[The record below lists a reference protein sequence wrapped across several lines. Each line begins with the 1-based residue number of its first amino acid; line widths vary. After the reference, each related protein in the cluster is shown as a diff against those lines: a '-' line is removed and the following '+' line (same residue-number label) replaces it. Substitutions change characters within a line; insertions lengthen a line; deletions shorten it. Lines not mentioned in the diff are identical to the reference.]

1 MAPNRKFG
9 RFIGAIFLLLSF
21 LGWLRFEQALVFWK
35 PLAQLGAW
43 PGPLYIALGGA
54 LWGAVGL
61 IAAWGVWHSTRWAPA
76 AGWAAAWLYPLT
88 YWADRLWFSP
98 GAGPFTSWPFALGVT
113 AVWLVLAYA
122 GLHRSAVQ

>member
-1 MAPNRKFG
+1 LLSFS
-9 RFIGAIFLLLSF
+9 FLLLAF

-35 PLAQLGAW
+35 PLAQLGAR

-54 LWGAVGL
+54 LWGAMGL
-61 IAAWGVWHSTRWAPA
+61 VAAWGVWRPARWTPA
-76 AGWAAAWLYPLT
+76 GVGAAALLYPVT

-113 AVWLVLAYA
+113 GVWLVLAYA
-122 GLHRSAVQ
+122 ALSNIAHKETM